1 MKRINLDEWNLFG
14 NWEIETEEEDAFNE
28 EVLPH
33 IDSLRAFAISLTG
46 DRNRADDLVQ
56 DTLLRALRA
65 FDSFSR
71 GTDCRSW
78 LFRICKNRFYDICR
92 KKMRRP
98 LHEDVDLSQPMA
110 PERSWEVDKELKRIE
125 AGADPSLELVGD
137 RVRHAVQQLAKE
149 FRVPLLMCDL
159 DGLACHESSRELD
172 VRLGTVRS
180 RISRARKKLRK
191 ELMEY
196 AQENGFADRQLS
208 AA

>member
-159 DGLACHESSRELD
+159 DGLAYHEISRELD
-172 VRLGTVRS
+172 VPLGTVRS

-196 AQENGFADRQLS
+196 AQENGCADRQLS